1 MRTALLIAL
10 LALPLPVAAQQMD
23 HSGHDMGSQMPQQ
36 EPVADSAPAQSDDSH
51 AGHQMHGQPEDRPT
65 DDPDPHA
72 GHEMD
77 SMDMSEMSDAPET
90 DPHAGHD
97 MGAMEKS
104 DAPADPHAGH
114 DMSGM
119 EEMDLPRSGPPAE
132 AFSGPDHAADAIFSS
147 TEMAAAREQLRR
159 EQGGAINSLV
169 SIDRL
174 EVQAGA
180 GPEAYVWEANAWI
193 GSDLHKFWV
202 KTEGE
207 GEFSESL
214 DDAEVQALYSRA
226 IGPWFDLQSGVRY
239 DYRPSGPDT
248 AHLVVGVQ
256 GLAPY
261 LFEIDVAGFL
271 SDDGDFTARAEA
283 EYDQRI
289 TQSLIVQP
297 RVELNMS
304 AQDIPQLGI
313 GGGFTSLDAGLR
325 LRYEFRPEFAPY
337 IGVEYQT
344 DLGETRNIAQAA
356 GDDPD
361 RTVFLAGIKFWF

>member
-1 MRTALLIAL
+1 MRTALFIAL
-10 LALPLPVAAQQMD
+10 LAFPLPLAAQQMD
-23 HSGHDMGSQMPQQ
+23 HSGHDMGVSEPRP
-36 EPVADSAPAQSDDSH
+36 EPVAETAPVQSDDPH
-51 AGHQMHGQPEDRPT
+51 AGHQMKEKPETRST
-65 DDPDPHA
+65 DSADPHA
-72 GHEMD
+72 GHDMG
-77 SMDMSEMSDAPET
+77 SMGMTNMPEKPET

-97 MGAMEKS
+97 M
-104 DAPADPHAGH
+104 
-114 DMSGM
+114 SGM
-119 EEMDLPRSGPPAE
+119 KEMDLPRSGPPAE
-132 AFSGPDHAADAIFSS
+132 AFSGPDHAADAIFSGA
-147 TEMAAAREQLRR
+147 EMAVAREQLRR
-159 EQGGAINSLV
+159 EQGGAINHLV

-174 EVQAGA
+174 EVQAGQGA
-180 GPEAYVWEANAWI
+180 DAYVWEANAWI

-239 DYRPSGPDT
+239 DYRPSEPDT
-248 AHLVVGVQ
+248 AHLVLGVQ

-261 LFEIDVAGFL
+261 LFEVDVAGFL

-289 TQSLIVQP
+289 TQSLILQP

-325 LRYEFRPEFAPY
+325 LRYEFVPEFAPY

-344 DLGETRNIAQAA
+344 DLGETRNITQAA